1 MSKKEKAVGRRNRTA
16 SAAPMTGEELLES
29 SPFEGD
35 LEAELTARP
44 PRRRPPGPTLYLGTG
59 LLIALGFL
67 GGVQAHKSW
76 GGSSSSTTAGAA
88 RAGGLPGGLSGRPG
102 GFGGPGGAGG
112 PGGSGGFGGSAPGGS
127 GGSGGPGGP
136 GGPGG
141 NATTGTVVK
150 IVGNTVYVQTQSG
163 VVKVKTTTSTK
174 VNVSKS
180 GKASDLKAGASI
192 VVQGSKG
199 SDGSIT
205 AQKVNQTAAQG

>member
-44 PRRRPPGPTLYLGTG
+44 PRRRLPGPTLYLGTG
-59 LLIALGFL
+59 LLIAFGFL
-67 GGVQAHKSW
+67 GGIQAHKTW

-88 RAGGLPGGLSGRPG
+88 RAGGPGGLSGRPG
-102 GFGGPGGAGG
+102 GFGGAGGAGG

-127 GGSGGPGGP
+127 GGSGGA

-174 VNVSKS
+174 VSVSKS
-180 GKASDLKAGASI
+180 GKASDLKTGASI

-199 SDGSIT
+199 SDGTIT
-205 AQKVNQTAAQG
+205 AQ